1 MAERVFITGL
11 AAVSCLG
18 NSLVEIED
26 ALRNGRSGI
35 GVDPARAAL
44 GFRSSLTGVVKGFD
58 PASRLDRKARKT
70 MHESVQWQAF
80 SALEA
85 VEHAALRPGHLRTP
99 RAGLILGN
107 DSTSAPNVAIA
118 DATRRDRTTQLLG
131 SGAIF
136 QAMNS
141 SPSMNLNT
149 LLGTQGAAWTLAAAC
164 ASGAHAVGQAYM
176 LIRLGMQ
183 DVIVTGGMQEI
194 TWESMASFDALGT
207 FSKRMDAPQA
217 ASRPFDRARDGL
229 VPSGGAATL
238 ILESE
243 SHLKARG
250 GVPLCEVAGYAF
262 SSDGEHLT
270 LPSGDGARR
279 AMQGALQVAGLRPG
293 QIDYINAHATSTPAG
308 DAKEAGAIGDVF
320 GPETPVSST
329 KGMTGHECWMSGA
342 SEVLY
347 SALMMRGSFIAPN
360 INFEA
365 QEDDAPRINVITT
378 TQERPLRHV
387 LVNSFGFGG
396 TNASI
401 ILSSVSGATK

>member
-1 MAERVFITGL
+1 
-11 AAVSCLG
+11 
-18 NSLVEIED
+18 
-26 ALRNGRSGI
+26 
-35 GVDPARAAL
+35 
-44 GFRSSLTGVVKGFD
+44 
-58 PASRLDRKARKT
+58 
-70 MHESVQWQAF
+70 VQWQAF
-80 SALEA
+80 AALEA
-85 VEHAALRPGHLRTP
+85 VEHAGLRAEHLRTD
-99 RAGLILGN
+99 RAGLIIGN

-118 DATRRDRTTQLLG
+118 DATRREKTTQMLG

-149 LLGTQGAAWTLAAAC
+149 LLGTRGAAWTLAAAC

-176 LIRLGMQ
+176 LIKLGMQ
-183 DVIVTGGMQEI
+183 DVVVTGGMQEI
-194 TWESMASFDALGT
+194 TWEGMASFDALGA

-229 VPSGGAATL
+229 VPSGGAAAL

-250 GVPLCEVAGYAF
+250 GTPICEVRGYAF

-270 LPSGDGARR
+270 LPSGEGARR
-279 AMQGALQVAGLRPG
+279 AMQGALRNAELNPG

-308 DAKEAGAIGDVF
+308 DAKEAGAIRDVF
-320 GPETPVSST
+320 GADTPVSST
-329 KGMTGHECWMSGA
+329 KSMTGHECWMSGA

-347 SALMMRGSFIAPN
+347 SALMLRGGFIAPN

-365 QEDDAPRINVITT
+365 QEEDAPRINVVAKTVE
-378 TQERPLRHV
+378 QPLRNV

-401 ILSSVSGATK
+401 VLSSVFGVRG

>member
-1 MAERVFITGL
+1 MSQRVFITGI
-11 AAVSCLG
+11 AAISCLG
-18 NSLVEIED
+18 NSLAEIED
-26 ALRNGRSGI
+26 ALRAGRSGI
-35 GVDPARAAL
+35 ALDPARAEL
-44 GFRSSLTGVVKGFD
+44 GFRSALTGVVRGFD

-80 SALEA
+80 AALEA
-85 VEHAALRPGHLRTP
+85 VEHARLKPAHLRTD
-99 RAGLILGN
+99 RAGLIIGN
-107 DSTSAPNVAIA
+107 DSTSAPNVNIA
-118 DATRRDRTTQLLG
+118 DATRRDRTTQMLG

-149 LLGTQGAAWTLAAAC
+149 LLGTRGAAWTLAAAC

-176 LIRLGMQ
+176 LIKLGMQ
-183 DVIVTGGMQEI
+183 DVVVTGGMQEI
-194 TWESMASFDALGT
+194 TWEGMASFDALGA

-217 ASRPFDRARDGL
+217 ASRPFDRSRDGL
-229 VPSGGAATL
+229 VPSGGAAAL

-250 GVPLCEVAGYAF
+250 GTPICEVRGYAF

-270 LPSGDGARR
+270 LPSGEGARR
-279 AMQGALQVAGLRPG
+279 AMQGALRNAELDAR

-308 DAKEAGAIGDVF
+308 DAKEAGAIREVF
-320 GPETPVSST
+320 GVDTPVSST
-329 KGMTGHECWMSGA
+329 KSMTGHECWMSGA

-347 SALMMRGSFIAPN
+347 SALMLRGGFIAPN
-360 INFEA
+360 LNFEA
-365 QEDDAPRINVITT
+365 QEDDAPRINVVSRTVE
-378 TQERPLRHV
+378 QPLQNV

-401 ILSSVSGATK
+401 VLGAVFGVRG